1 MGIEIDYSPLYVKID
16 GAAYRKNG
24 EIRMISRPMSDMEL
38 VQDIGHAPK
47 GSFEI
52 TRTNMIYRLIELI
65 GGKKGKLVNYLLKK
79 KDMDNCL
86 HSTNSD
92 LSKQLG
98 LSLHTVIDTMSM
110 LESNGLLARRE
121 KVIMINPSLLHK
133 GSTRREQILLKE
145 FNKMPSNGNHGKGID
160 K

>member
-1 MGIEIDYSPLYVKID
+1 MGIEMDYSPLYVKID

-52 TRTNMIYRLIELI
+52 TRTNMMYRLIDLI
-65 GGKKGKLVNYLLKK
+65 GGKKGKLVNHLLKK
-79 KDMDNCL
+79 KDIDNCL
-86 HSTNSD
+86 NSTNSD

-98 LSLHTVIDTMSM
+98 LSLHTVIDTMTM
-110 LESNGLLARRE
+110 LEENGLLARHE

-133 GSTRREQILLKE
+133 GSTKREQILLKK
-145 FNKMPSNGNHGKGID
+145 FNKISSNGNCGKGID